1 LSRFAPSLEFLA
13 VSAGDGFAWLYGSE
27 FEEVPATLRDL
38 VLSFDPGHFESLMI
52 GFSIPD
58 DICNNLLDSCTVHI
72 ADPGDPPR
80 GSTWPK
86 DRSEIR
92 RGEYYNRDRPTPQG
106 GFKSIYNGDGSL
118 RRVYPHW
125 SQMPWCVDIHER
137 LIPPD
142 RYHSYRGRLSADALA
157 ERRREREEEDY

>member
-1 LSRFAPSLEFLA
+1 MMQCCL
-13 VSAGDGFAWLYGSE
+13 
-27 FEEVPATLRDL
+27 
-38 VLSFDPGHFESLMI
+38 
-52 GFSIPD
+52 
-58 DICNNLLDSCTVHI
+58 
-72 ADPGDPPR
+72 
-80 GSTWPK
+80 
-86 DRSEIR
+86 
-92 RGEYYNRDRPTPQG
+92 G

>member
-1 LSRFAPSLEFLA
+1 MMQCCL
-13 VSAGDGFAWLYGSE
+13 
-27 FEEVPATLRDL
+27 
-38 VLSFDPGHFESLMI
+38 I

-80 GSTWPK
+80 GQTWPK

-92 RGEYYNRDRPTPQG
+92 RGEYYNRDRPTPPG